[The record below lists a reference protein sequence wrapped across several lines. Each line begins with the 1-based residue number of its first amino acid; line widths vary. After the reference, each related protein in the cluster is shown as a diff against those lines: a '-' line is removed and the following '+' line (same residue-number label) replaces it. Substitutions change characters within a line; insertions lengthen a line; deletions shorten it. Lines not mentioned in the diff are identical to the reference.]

1 MRSPGDARVRE
12 GDRARVRARV
22 GRKRARDEDATD
34 ETGRRMRRRLETSST
49 RDVGAL
55 DANATREDTDTNS
68 FIVTDRAIASG
79 TSETCGDF
87 HYKSRTRYH
96 HFLVSMRLHRRVNRR
111 RDDLAA
117 VRVTWIPHQTD
128 ARVRSLDNDAFAF
141 TLSISQPFRRLLAG
155 SFQLL

>member
-1 MRSPGDARVRE
+1 MRE
-12 GDRARVRARV
+12 GDRARLRARV

-49 RDVGAL
+49 RDVDAV

-68 FIVTDRAIASG
+68 FIVTDRAFASG

-96 HFLVSMRLHRRVNRR
+96 HFLVSMRLHRRMMRR
-111 RDDLAA
+111 MYRDPFVLP
-117 VRVTWIPHQTD
+117 T
-128 ARVRSLDNDAFAF
+128 ARATR
-141 TLSISQPFRRLLAG
+141 PR
-155 SFQLL
+155 